1 MSPTSQRIL
10 HIAIPSII
18 SNITVPLLGLIDVTI
33 VGHLGSASYIGAIA
47 VGSMLFNMIYWIFGF
62 LRMGTSGLTAQS
74 YGAHDLK
81 EVTRILLRSTG
92 ISLMLALALLILQ
105 YPIRL
110 IAFELIDTSA
120 EVQQLATLYFHICIW
135 GAPATLGLYSF
146 SGWFIGMQNSLFPM
160 FIAITQNIVNIVAS
174 LLFVFVFGMK
184 VEGVA
189 LGTLIAQYAGLFMAY
204 LLWLRYYRPLRKYI
218 SRKQLFTHDAM
229 KRLFQVN
236 RDIFLRTLCLV
247 AVTVFFTSTGAA
259 FGDVVLAVNTLL
271 MQLFTLFSYIM
282 DGFAYAGE
290 ALTGKYIGAG
300 NRQELQRTIRHL
312 FGWGI
317 ALSLAFTLLYGIG
330 GKEFLG
336 LLTNEQSVIS
346 ASGDYFYWVLAI
358 PLAGFAAFLLDGICI
373 GATSTHIML
382 KAMVVASGSFFLI
395 YYSLHNVLHN
405 HALWLGF
412 IVFQSSYCQM
422 MPFFCCF
429 PIPEQSFFHIRCTCP
444 SFLVGLSDTIKRI
457 DIFRFSICLKS
468 QRKR

>member
-1 MSPTSQRIL
+1 
-10 HIAIPSII
+10 
-18 SNITVPLLGLIDVTI
+18 
-33 VGHLGSASYIGAIA
+33 
-47 VGSMLFNMIYWIFGF
+47 
-62 LRMGTSGLTAQS
+62 
-74 YGAHDLK
+74 
-81 EVTRILLRSTG
+81 
-92 ISLMLALALLILQ
+92 
-105 YPIRL
+105 
-110 IAFELIDTSA
+110 
-120 EVQQLATLYFHICIW
+120 
-135 GAPATLGLYSF
+135 
-146 SGWFIGMQNSLFPM
+146 M

-300 NRQELQRTIRHL
+300 NRQELRRTIRHL

-373 GATSTHIML
+373 GATSTNIML

-412 IVFQSSYCQM
+412 IVYLALRGIMQALLLNSS
-422 MPFFCCF
+422 
-429 PIPEQSFFHIRCTCP
+429 SLRTA
-444 SFLVGLSDTIKRI
+444 R
-457 DIFRFSICLKS
+457 
-468 QRKR
+468 

>member
-92 ISLMLALALLILQ
+92 ISLMLALALLVLQ

-146 SGWFIGMQNSLFPM
+146 SGWFIGMQNSRFPM

-412 IVFQSSYCQM
+412 IVYLALRGIMQA
-422 MPFFCCF
+422 
-429 PIPEQSFFHIRCTCP
+429 
-444 SFLVGLSDTIKRI
+444 LL
-457 DIFRFSICLKS
+457 LKS
-468 QRKR
+468 SSLRTAR

>member
-146 SGWFIGMQNSLFPM
+146 SGWFIGMQNSRFPM

-300 NRQELQRTIRHL
+300 NRQELRRTIRHL

-412 IVFQSSYCQM
+412 IVYLALRGIMQALLLNSS
-422 MPFFCCF
+422 
-429 PIPEQSFFHIRCTCP
+429 SLRTA
-444 SFLVGLSDTIKRI
+444 R
-457 DIFRFSICLKS
+457 
-468 QRKR
+468 